1 MIQTYGYDGKPIDEE
16 FGNEPERRNGK
27 TSRPPAKSICLYVG
41 EKTLKEI
48 KQAANLQDKSI
59 SRYCADILL
68 EHAKKVNEENRA
80 KVREEI
86 KMMRELRK

>member
-1 MIQTYGYDGKPIDEE
+1 M
-16 FGNEPERRNGK
+16 
-27 TSRPPAKSICLYVG
+27 SIAIWETG
-41 EKTLKEI
+41 E
-48 KQAANLQDKSI
+48 
-59 SRYCADILL
+59 DILL